1 MNKLEQRQR
10 LINEIIQNCYSKIK
24 ITNKSD
30 SAIMGYCVE
39 LAYRVAIFE
48 DGTIFPGFVIKHRNN
63 EQWRAEELVREV
75 IKEIKGV

>member
-1 MNKLEQRQR
+1 MNKLEQRQKI
-10 LINEIIQNCYSKIK
+10 INEIIQNCYSKIK

-30 SAIMGYCVE
+30 SAIMGYCVQ
-39 LAYRVAIFE
+39 LAYTIAINN
-48 DGTIFPGFVIKHRNN
+48 DGSIWAGFIQHRNN